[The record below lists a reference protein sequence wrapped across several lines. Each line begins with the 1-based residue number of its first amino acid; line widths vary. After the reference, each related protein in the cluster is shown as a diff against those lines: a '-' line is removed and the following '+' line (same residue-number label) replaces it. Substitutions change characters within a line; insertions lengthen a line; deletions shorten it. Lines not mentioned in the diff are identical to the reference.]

1 MSQIESTIVGQILG
15 RESAEVAKRGGTV
28 IALVG
33 DNALFHL
40 ENDRWPQ
47 AVDVKKVAQYAN
59 VFTELAFQFT
69 TS

>member
-1 MSQIESTIVGQILG
+1 
-15 RESAEVAKRGGTV
+15 VAKRGGTV

-47 AVDVKKVAQYAN
+47 AVDVNKVAEYAN